1 MTMMMWKDSAVKVYE
16 QANIL
21 ARKSGTFF
29 LSLLYLKKKKNGSFM
44 V

>member
-1 MTMMMWKDSAVKVYE
+1 MISAVKVYE
-16 QANIL
+16 QVNIL

-29 LSLLYLKKKKNGSFM
+29 KPIVLKKKKKKYGSFM